1 MVVCCCC
8 GGGGGGGRDAAQPA
22 AEHCGRQC
30 GRLRRRVGPPELG
43 VLLHGALVFK
53 RGRRC
58 SSTPSAGVAAVLTAC
73 MPALR
78 HPIRKA
84 LIFPMTNS
92 PTPLP
97 PLHPSLSFRMLLVA
111 GVQGIKIRIN
121 CPPGAHHT
129 LCCNPAPL
137 ACCSLPIRFP
147 PSQVLLDAGAPNIKI
162 ICKIE
167 SQAGL
172 INFDDIL
179 SVADGI
185 MVARGDLA
193 MVRVCVCGGARQR
206 LAKSP
211 RWWCL
216 QCGACVR
223 TQHHL
228 LHTQATRGAAH
239 TACAESCHVAV
250 PAVLCSCR
258 KSLLRRLPWRRR

>member
-1 MVVCCCC
+1 M
-8 GGGGGGGRDAAQPA
+8 
-22 AEHCGRQC
+22 
-30 GRLRRRVGPPELG
+30 
-43 VLLHGALVFK
+43 
-53 RGRRC
+53 
-58 SSTPSAGVAAVLTAC
+58 LTAC

-129 LCCNPAPL
+129 LCCNPATL

-193 MVRVCVCGGARQR
+193 MVRVCV
-206 LAKSP
+206 
-211 RWWCL
+211 WWCTSATCKVTTL
-216 QCGACVR
+216 VVFAMWRVR
-223 TQHHL
+223 ANT
-228 LHTQATRGAAH
+228 ASSAAH
-239 TACAESCHVAV
+239 AGYAWGCTHCMC
-250 PAVLCSCR
+250 
-258 KSLLRRLPWRRR
+258 